1 MQNSYYEEIQHAINE
16 LGNEFNDHKFFIKET
31 EIL

>member
-16 LGNEFNDHKFFIKET
+16 RRNEFNDHKFFIKET